1 MSNLYI
7 DLDGVILNSE
17 EKILQLKEKSNNL
30 SWNNFFAELDWYKLL
45 SESKEINNSVE
56 ILKILE
62 NSNLKYSILT
72 KIHTLLEMEAKVKNI
87 RERGLE
93 APIIF
98 VPPHIKKS
106 EIIIPKSGD
115 ELIDDSIKNIV
126 HWNDDGGL
134 GVLFDQYDNKET
146 PLQKVRSLEFLLK
159 RR

>member
-1 MSNLYI
+1 MANLYI
-7 DLDGVILNSE
+7 DLDGVILDSE
-17 EKILQLKEKSNNL
+17 ERVLHLKEKLNNL
-30 SWNNFFAELDWYKLL
+30 SWNEFLDEVDWFRLL
-45 SESKEINNSVE
+45 SESKEINNAVE

-62 NSNLKYSILT
+62 NSYIKYSVLT

-106 EIIIPKSGD
+106 EIIIPKRGD
-115 ELIDDSIKNIV
+115 ELIDDSIKNIT
-126 HWNDDGGL
+126 HWNGDGGL
-134 GVLFDQYDNKET
+134 GILFDQYDNKET
-146 PLQKVRSLEFLLK
+146 SYQKVRSLEFLLK